1 MAPPR
6 EVMPVDVLFVGAGPA
21 SLAGAYHL
29 LSLVEQHNAR
39 VDAGGKGEK
48 LAVPEIAVAE
58 KGKALGAH
66 ALSGAVLDPRAL
78 RELMPD
84 FLEQGF
90 PFEAEVVS
98 EDVLF
103 LTKSG
108 SFRLPFTPPPL
119 VNHGCYVVSL
129 SKLVRWLGEKV
140 EAKGAF
146 VVPEFAGRELLF
158 EGDRVAGV
166 RATDR
171 GVDAHGV
178 PKANYQPGPDITAK
192 VTVLGEGPRGSLTKT
207 LIQKFRLDEGRNPQV
222 YATGVKETWR
232 LAPGRF
238 PKGKVVHTMGFPLD
252 AGTFGGGFAYGCEG
266 DVLSLGFVTGLDYW
280 HPETSPHA
288 ELQRFKEH
296 PLLRGWLEGAEVIS
310 YGAKAIPEG
319 GWLARPRSWAD
330 GALLVGDSGGF
341 LNAMRLKGIHLA
353 MKSGMLAAE
362 TIFEGLVA
370 GDLSA
375 ARLAT
380 YEEKVAASWMK
391 DELWGV
397 RNFHQAMAENL
408 YTGLLRTGFQIAFGG
423 RDILGDRLPG
433 KPGHERM
440 KKLRDLPAAERAR
453 PQPKFDNVK
462 LFDRLT
468 NVFQSGTMHD
478 EHQPSH
484 LLVADTNICRTKCA
498 EEYGNPCQF
507 FCPAAVYEMVDA
519 ADGKKDLRIN
529 FSNCVHCKT
538 CDIADPYQIITW
550 VTPEGGDGPGYKDL

>member
-29 LSLVEQHNAR
+29 MTLVERHNAR
-39 VDAGGKGEK
+39 VQSEGKGEP
-48 LAVPEIAVAE
+48 LAPEVAIVE

-66 ALSGAVLDPRAL
+66 AISGAVLDPRGL

-84 FLEQGF
+84 FAEQGF
-90 PFEAEVVS
+90 PSESEVTA

-103 LTKSG
+103 LTGTG
-108 SFRLPFTPPPL
+108 SYRLPFTPPPL
-119 VNHGCYVVSL
+119 ENHGNHIVSL

-146 VVPEFAGRELLF
+146 ILPEFAGRELLF

-171 GVDAHGV
+171 GVDKHGQ
-178 PKANYQPGPDITAK
+178 PRGNYQPGPDIRSR

-207 LIQKFRLDEGRNPQV
+207 LIERFRLDAGCNPQV
-222 YATGVKETWR
+222 YATGVKETWK

-252 AGTFGGGFAYGCEG
+252 TGTFGGGFAYGCEG
-266 DVLSLGFVTGLDYW
+266 DILSLGFVTALDSW

-288 ELQRFKEH
+288 ELQRFKTH
-296 PLLRGWLEGAEVIS
+296 PVVRAWLEGGTVIS
-310 YGAKAIPEG
+310 YGAKVIPEG
-319 GWLARPRSWAD
+319 GWFARPRPCVD

-341 LNAMRLKGIHLA
+341 LNSMRLKGIHLA
-353 MKSGMLAAE
+353 IKSGMLAAE

-370 GDLSA
+370 DDLSEK
-375 ARLAT
+375 RLAT
-380 YEEKVAASWMK
+380 YEDKVKASWIK
-391 DELWGV
+391 DEMWGV
-397 RNFHQAMAENL
+397 RNFHQAMAGNF
-408 YTGLLRTGFQIAFGG
+408 YTGLVRTGFQMAFGG
-423 RDILGDRLPG
+423 LDLLGSRLPG
-433 KPGHERM
+433 EAGNQRM
-440 KKLRDLPAAERAR
+440 KKLAELSPSERHR
-453 PQPKFDNVK
+453 PRPTYDNEK

-468 NVFQSGTMHD
+468 NVFQSGTMHGED
-478 EHQPSH
+478 QPSH
-484 LLVADTNICRTKCA
+484 LIVADTNICRTRCA
-498 EEYGNPCQF
+498 EEYGNPCRF
-507 FCPAAVYEMVDA
+507 FCPAEVYEMIDA
-519 ADGKKDLRIN
+519 ADGKQDLRIN
-529 FSNCVHCKT
+529 ASNCVHCKT

-550 VTPEGGDGPGYKDL
+550 VTPEGGDGPAYKDL